1 MRHFKRQIAI
11 LRFGQMFISLCLFG
25 FPALSAF
32 AEVNNLNKAFFRPE
46 TGMHTKVI
54 KRIDV
59 DAKERYLVTGSLD
72 KTVRVW
78 SLLDNGKLIQILRPP
93 IDKGNEGKIHAVA
106 ISPDGETV
114 AAGGWTGHTWEGTY
128 SIYLFNRKTGEMNQ
142 RLPGHPHLIF
152 HLAYSPD
159 GRYLVANLGQ
169 QGIRVYRTSDYHLQA
184 QDTDYGDASYWANF
198 DQQGRLVT
206 SCWDGYL
213 RLYDQKFKLLAKRK
227 VFGGNQPFAVD
238 FSPTG
243 NTVVVGFADSNTIN
257 VLSGMDLTLLS
268 EPQTLDV
275 NGNLNTVAWSK
286 DGQWLY
292 AGGTHLENN
301 QTFILRWNRTDQSRY
316 DKWPAASNTI
326 LDIRALR
333 DGGLVFGTFD
343 PTFGRF
349 NANGDKILERDA
361 GIADFR
367 IADFRYDKGLQV
379 SMDGS
384 QIEFNY
390 NQGEQKRTRRF
401 SVRDRSLAAVKSLDK
416 RQPSMTIPIINS
428 SYFDITGEINT
439 TDFKINGQLLQLLPD
454 EMVRSFAIT
463 KNEQHILVGTDWSLR
478 LLDRKGQLKWQ
489 QTAPAIPW
497 DVKIAGNGKVA
508 VAAFSDGI
516 LRWYRISDGAE
527 LLAYF
532 PYEGRW
538 IIWTPRSHYMASPG
552 GENIMGWYVNRGQTE
567 AAQFFP
573 LGKFRSQFYSP
584 QIVKN
589 TLMLYDIDEA
599 ILLADEIN
607 SLKQTFKQSLIRHY
621 SPEVVNKL
629 VDNLKLA
636 EATRF
641 SILPEIKKLH
651 AKKPVKKGQSQKTSS
666 QSSRRLLGQKSSS
679 PSPREKTS
687 AQSPKPTLQ
696 ESLPPE
702 IKMLALV
709 EPDPNAKTESRGIS
723 NVASRGISGVV
734 SRGISGVVSR
744 GSKKASFATSVVE
757 LRYRLRIPSGEP
769 ITALQ
774 VLVDGQKI
782 GGIKNKN
789 PDDASKPIEICDL
802 SQQTRGISNVASR
815 GISNVASRGIS
826 NVASRDVST
835 STCQLPQDEKEYHL
849 RISLPPRDVKV
860 GLVVEN
866 RFVTSQP
873 IAIELQWKGKV
884 TETPQPNLYVLAVG
898 VSKYDNKEL
907 TLNFAAKDAN
917 DFANALRNQK
927 GKLYKDVTIKQL
939 PDASK
944 KEVLDGLAWLRSQV
958 QLGDVAMLFLAGHGV
973 NIGGHGSDSKQ
984 QYFFLPRDAK
994 VKTETEIK
1002 GSSVFFRDI
1011 KKTVMNLPGKVLF
1024 FLDTCHSGNV
1034 MGDGLI
1040 DVDDVTNDVGSA
1052 EREAIVV
1059 FTATTGEQLALESP
1073 DWGNG
1078 AFTKTLLEGLR
1089 GEADYKGDKEIS
1101 FKEIDLYLS
1110 DGVEELT
1117 EGQQTPT
1124 VAIPRAVRNFPLAS
1138 TP

>member
-1 MRHFKRQIAI
+1 LLA
-11 LRFGQMFISLCLFG
+11 G
-25 FPALSAF
+25 F
-32 AEVNNLNKAFFRPE
+32 
-46 TGMHTKVI
+46 
-54 KRIDV
+54 
-59 DAKERYLVTGSLD
+59 RYD
-72 KTVRVW
+72 K
-78 SLLDNGKLIQILRPP
+78 
-93 IDKGNEGKIHAVA
+93 
-106 ISPDGETV
+106 
-114 AAGGWTGHTWEGTY
+114 
-128 SIYLFNRKTGEMNQ
+128 
-142 RLPGHPHLIF
+142 
-152 HLAYSPD
+152 
-159 GRYLVANLGQ
+159 
-169 QGIRVYRTSDYHLQA
+169 
-184 QDTDYGDASYWANF
+184 
-198 DQQGRLVT
+198 
-206 SCWDGYL
+206 
-213 RLYDQKFKLLAKRK
+213 KFKLLAKRK
-227 VFGGNQPFAVD
+227 APGGNQPYAVD

-243 NTVVVGFADSNTIN
+243 NKVVVGFADSNTIN

-268 EPQTLDV
+268 EPQTLGV

-301 QTFILRWNRTDQSRY
+301 QTFILRWNQADQNRY

-333 DGGLVFGTFD
+333 EGGLVFATFD

-349 NANGDKILERDA
+349 NANGEKILERDA

-367 IADFRYDKGLQV
+367 VADFHYNKGLQV
-379 SMDGS
+379 SMEGS
-384 QIEFNY
+384 QIKFDY
-390 NQGEQKRTRRF
+390 NQGGKKRPGRF
-401 SVRDRSLAAVKSLDK
+401 SVHGQTLAVKSLDK
-416 RQPSMTIPIINS
+416 RQQSMTTPIINS
-428 SYFDITGEINT
+428 SYFDITGGINSS
-439 TDFKINGQLLQLLPD
+439 DFKINGKQLQLQPQ
-454 EMVRSFAIT
+454 EMARSFAIT
-463 KNEQHILVGTDWSLR
+463 PDEQHILVGTDWSLQ
-478 LLDRKGQLKWQ
+478 LLDRKGQIKWQ
-489 QTAPAIPW
+489 QTVPAIPW
-497 DVKIAGNGKVA
+497 NVNIAGNGKVA

-532 PYEGRW
+532 PYYQKVGGQNKENW
-538 IIWTPRSHYMASPG
+538 IMWTPRGHYMASPG
-552 GENIMGWYVNRGQTE
+552 GENIMGWYINRGQTE
-567 AAQFFP
+567 TAQFFP
-573 LGKFRSQFYSP
+573 LKKLRDQFYSP
-584 QIVKN
+584 NIVKT
-589 TLMLYDIDEA
+589 TLMLRDIDDA
-599 ILLADEIN
+599 ILLADDIAD
-607 SLKQTFKQSLIRHY
+607 LKQAFKKNLNPNY
-621 SPEVVNKL
+621 SPEMVTAF

-636 EATRF
+636 EASR
-641 SILPEIKKLH
+641 SLKKMPAKKMP
-651 AKKPVKKGQSQKTSS
+651 AKKPPVKQRQSKKT
-666 QSSRRLLGQKSSS
+666 
-679 PSPREKTS
+679 
-687 AQSPKPTLQ
+687 TLQ

-702 IKMLALV
+702 IEMLALV
-709 EPDPNAKTESRGIS
+709 EPEPDAKTETRGIS

-734 SRGISGVVSR
+734 SRGVSGVVSS

-757 LRYRLRIPSGEP
+757 LRYSLRLPSGEP

-782 GGIKNKN
+782 GSIKNKN
-789 PDDASKPIEICDL
+789 SDDASKPIEICDL

-835 STCQLPQDEKEYHL
+835 SFCQLPKDEKEYHL
-849 RISLPPRDVKV
+849 RVSLPPRDVKF

-873 IAIELQWKGKV
+873 LAIELQWTGKV

-917 DFANALRNQK
+917 DFANAFQNQK
-927 GKLYKDVTIKQL
+927 GKLYKEVTIKKL

-958 QLGDVAMLFLAGHGV
+958 QLGDVAMLFIAGHGV

-1040 DVDDVTNDVGSA
+1040 DVDEVTNDLGSA

-1059 FTATTGEQLALESP
+1059 LTATTGEQLALESP

-1117 EGQQTPT
+1117 DGQQTPT
-1124 VAIPRAVRNFPLAS
+1124 VAIPRAVRNFPLIS
-1138 TP
+1138 IP